1 MPMADNTFILD
12 IETVPVK
19 LEGYFAL
26 PEEEQKKLLNPI
38 DSKVVAIGIRTGNGT
53 TILMGEDERKML
65 QDFWWEWRKVQSP
78 VLQVIGF
85 NIANFDIPF
94 LVTRSFIHNVPI
106 VPFTLKSIIDLR
118 EKVNAY
124 RHGPSRGTL
133 KEFAGVMGIETDGT
147 DGSDIARLWSE
158 GNRDKIKEYLTTDLE
173 ITEQMYKRMR
183 DTNILNINR
192 W

>member
-1 MPMADNTFILD
+1 MPDNTFILD
-12 IETVPVK
+12 IETCPIK
-19 LEGYFAL
+19 MEGYFEL

-38 DSKVVAIGIRTGNGT
+38 DSRIVAIGIRANGKDI
-53 TILMGEDERKML
+53 ILMEEDEKKML
-65 QDFWWEWRKVQSP
+65 NDFWWEWKKALSP
-78 VLQVIGF
+78 SLQVVGF
-85 NIANFDIPF
+85 NIAHFDIPF

-124 RHGPSRGTL
+124 RYGPSRGTL
-133 KEFAGVMGIETDGT
+133 KEFAKVVGIETDGT
-147 DGSDIARLWSE
+147 DGSDIARLFH
-158 GNRDKIKEYLTTDLE
+158 DKSKKKNQKNLTTDLD

-183 DTNILNINR
+183 DTNILNISR